1 MGARYVLPTAG
12 RRITLRAAVQNVTNK
27 AYWAGQ
33 LYYGLGAPR
42 TVLLSATVDF

>member
-1 MGARYVLPTAG
+1 MTKITANISFG
-12 RRITLRAAVQNVTNK
+12 MPSATVQNVTNK

-33 LYYGLGAPR
+33 LYYGLGVPR